1 MFWAPKGV
9 RSIVKYSHF
18 RFRCPPGKY
27 CVLFCIVA
35 TAVVAAFFFRFQF
48 MSGGGDDKGFLW
60 AIDGGG
66 ALAGSGELSG

>member
-1 MFWAPKGV
+1 M
-9 RSIVKYSHF
+9 
-18 RFRCPPGKY
+18 
-27 CVLFCIVA
+27 LFCIVA